1 MRTATGTRLP
11 AALLLAG
18 AVAGCSPA
26 YVLEQAGGQIRLL
39 AARRP
44 VDEVLADPATRPAVR
59 ERLLLIREAR
69 AWGEREI
76 GLARTD
82 SYETWV
88 DLEGRPVS
96 WLVTAC
102 PPDSLRPESWWFPVV
117 GRVPYL
123 GFFSLEDARAERDR
137 LAARGLD
144 VNLRSVPAYS
154 TLGWFSDPVLST
166 FVDWPAHEAVD
177 TVLHETTHA
186 TVWIPGGASINEA
199 LADVVGEEGSARFVA
214 GRFGP
219 GSPEVAA
226 MLRSREE
233 SARFHEFARA
243 LHAELKAAY
252 ARRLPRAEKLDLKAA
267 ILRRARDR
275 FRTLRDSFTL
285 PYYRNFDRLEWNNA
299 LVASIAVYRE
309 ESGNWRAVLD
319 AAGGD
324 LRAFLEAAR
333 AIAAADDPA
342 AALRSAAARGSR

>member
-1 MRTATGTRLP
+1 MGTTTGTRLS
-11 AALLLAG
+11 AALLLA
-18 AVAGCSPA
+18 AVAAGCSPA

-39 AARRP
+39 ASRRP

-59 ERLLLIREAR
+59 ERLLLIRETR

-88 DLEGRPVS
+88 DLEGRPLS

-102 PPDSLRPESWWFPVV
+102 PPDSLRPETWWFPVV

-144 VNLRSVPAYS
+144 VNIRSVPAYS

-166 FVDWPAHEAVD
+166 FVEWPAHEAVD
-177 TVLHETTHA
+177 TILHETTHA
-186 TVWIPGGASINEA
+186 TVWIPGGVSINEA
-199 LADVVGEEGSARFVA
+199 LADVVGNEGSERFIA
-214 GRFGP
+214 LRFGP
-219 GSPEVAA
+219 DSAEAVA
-226 MLRSREE
+226 LRRSRDE

-267 ILRRARDR
+267 ILRRARVR
-275 FRTLRDSFTL
+275 FSTLRDSFTL
-285 PYYRNFDRLEWNNA
+285 PYYRNFDRLAWNNA

-309 ESGNWRAVLD
+309 EAGNWRAVLE
-319 AAGGD
+319 AAGGG

-333 AIAAADDPA
+333 AVAKADDPA
-342 AALRSAAARGSR
+342 GALRAAAARTGR